1 MNIKHLRTGFLI
13 ILLFSFSCT
22 PYKNVPYFQDLKT
35 DSVIKEKITNYSQL
49 TIQPGDILNLHVSSL
64 NHEADGLF
72 NYNLERQTTQT
83 AGNLPGVEQTTVFGY
98 KVDQE
103 GNIHLPMVGEFKVAG
118 LSTDEIAAKLE
129 TRLSEF
135 LSKLN
140 VQVRLQNFKISVLGD
155 VKSPGSFL
163 LENETITVSEALS
176 LAGDLNTTG
185 IRTNV
190 LLIREINGERKYI
203 RLDLTSKSLFNSPYY
218 YLRNRDVIYVQPN
231 KERVNN
237 DSTAFA
243 KASLVLTVLSILAI
257 ILSKH
262 L

>member
-1 MNIKHLRTGFLI
+1 
-13 ILLFSFSCT
+13 
-22 PYKNVPYFQDLKT
+22 
-35 DSVIKEKITNYSQL
+35 
-49 TIQPGDILNLHVSSL
+49 
-64 NHEADGLF
+64 
-72 NYNLERQTTQT
+72 
-83 AGNLPGVEQTTVFGY
+83 
-98 KVDQE
+98 
-103 GNIHLPMVGEFKVAG
+103 
-118 LSTDEIAAKLE
+118 
-129 TRLSEF
+129 
-135 LSKLN
+135 
-140 VQVRLQNFKISVLGD
+140 LQNFKISVLGD